1 MESAKP
7 APASSGF
14 AGSLRALADGLLASA
29 HDRLELFGVELQEE
43 KFRLIQIIVWISAA
57 IFAGGMAITFASI
70 TLVYLFWES
79 ARLAVLFT
87 LTLVYLGALVGVII
101 AFRRYLARQPRPFA
115 ASLQEIKNDRSCIRT
130 TN

>member
-1 MESAKP
+1 M
-7 APASSGF
+7 
-14 AGSLRALADGLLASA
+14 
-29 HDRLELFGVELQEE
+29 LF
-43 KFRLIQIIVWISAA
+43 RS

-79 ARLAVLFT
+79 ARLAVLGG
-87 LTLVYLGALVGVII
+87 LTLLYAGAFVAVIV

-115 ASLQEIKNDRSCIRT
+115 ASLQEIQTDRSCIRT